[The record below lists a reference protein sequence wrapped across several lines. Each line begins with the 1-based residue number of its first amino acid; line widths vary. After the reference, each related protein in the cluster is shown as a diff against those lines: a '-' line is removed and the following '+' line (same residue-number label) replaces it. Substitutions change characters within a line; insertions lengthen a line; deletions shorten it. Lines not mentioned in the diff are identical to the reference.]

1 MFQTTNQPMILAVKN
16 EDFTD
21 LDHSRSIND
30 CGIKLKVNLSCGIK
44 LKAPSVVPRDFLLGP
59 LSPKG

>member
-1 MFQTTNQPMILAVKN
+1 MILAVKN

-21 LDHSRSIND
+21 LDHSRSKND
-30 CGIKLKVNLSCGIK
+30 CGIK
-44 LKAPSVVPRDFLLGP
+44 LKAPSVVPRDSLLGP